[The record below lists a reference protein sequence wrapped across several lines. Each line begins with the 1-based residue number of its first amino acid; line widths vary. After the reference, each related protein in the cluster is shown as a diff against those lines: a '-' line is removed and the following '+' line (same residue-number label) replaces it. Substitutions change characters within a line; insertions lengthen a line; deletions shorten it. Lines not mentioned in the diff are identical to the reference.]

1 MGYQGSEHNT
11 GTTFIEVKQPKR
23 ELDAQQ
29 VGTEATRAGLEPR
42 SLSTGRRCA
51 AAAPH
56 GAAPAASLSLTDTHA
71 PRPPTVPRAPPPRR
85 QHGAGAARR
94 RRGGGGGRDGRRAT
108 RPLSGHASSP
118 ALTPST
124 PREVGRGSQ
133 RAPRRF
139 PSPVPFAPPVSLSP
153 AQSAAGGGAARTRGS
168 SRPPRARGAAALTGG
183 GSLGARLPAE
193 RSLLPGRGRRSG
205 RREEVGTGGGGER
218 GLSPAG
224 RRRRALPTPCSVP
237 LPPAPAAA
245 SRGQRRGGVLRRR
258 ICECWGRG

>member
-139 PSPVPFAPPVSLSP
+139 PSPAPFAPPVSQP
-153 AQSAAGGGAARTRGS
+153 G
-168 SRPPRARGAAALTGG
+168 
-183 GSLGARLPAE
+183 AE
-193 RSLLPGRGRRSG
+193 RC
-205 RREEVGTGGGGER
+205 
-218 GLSPAG
+218 
-224 RRRRALPTPCSVP
+224 RRRRGSNPRQLPSPSS
-237 LPPAPAAA
+237 A
-245 SRGQRRGGVLRRR
+245 GRGGTHRRR
-258 ICECWGRG
+258 LPRRAAPR